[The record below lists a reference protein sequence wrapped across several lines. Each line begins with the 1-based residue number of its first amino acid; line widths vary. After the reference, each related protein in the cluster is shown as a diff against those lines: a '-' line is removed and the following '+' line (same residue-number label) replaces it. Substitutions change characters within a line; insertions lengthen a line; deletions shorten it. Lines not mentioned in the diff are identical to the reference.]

1 MIRLNSISAEGD
13 PELKPSW
20 NSCPAEPPLHKF
32 RVIMTP
38 VWLMSLNNE
47 LEEGCCSYARCRGH
61 KQEIQAGATPGN
73 NKIYCQTIA
82 PFRVET
88 LEIYKTPSRCSFTA
102 VWTER
107 GSVSAPGTRHLLK
120 SLCSTSGI
128 SSNGA
133 CVGENTRGQPTLRS
147 ILQ

>member
-13 PELKPSW
+13 PGLKPSW

-38 VWLMSLNNE
+38 VWLMNLNNK
-47 LEEGCCSYARCRGH
+47 LEEVCCSYARCRGH

-73 NKIYCQTIA
+73 NKICCQTIA

-88 LEIYKTPSRCSFTA
+88 LEIHKTPSRCLFA
-102 VWTER
+102 ADCIER
-107 GSVSAPGTRHLLK
+107 CSVSAPGTRNLPSLPCPAVELHFWNLLK
-120 SLCSTSGI
+120 SSRCW
-128 SSNGA
+128 
-133 CVGENTRGQPTLRS
+133 
-147 ILQ
+147 